1 MSDGLFISF
10 EGVDGAGKSTQT
22 QRAHDYLQAR
32 GLRSLVTREPGGTP
46 AGLAIR
52 ELVLHGMASFPSL
65 AVTGGTDVVD
75 STDDLAPRTEA
86 LLYAADRAEH
96 VAQVVRP
103 ALDRGDIVLCDRYL
117 DSSVAYQAG
126 GRELSTDVIRRL
138 SLWASDGLL
147 PTRTYLLDAD
157 PTQSKLRLDHEPDR
171 LESAGD
177 DFQQNVREAFLH
189 LADQEP
195 DRFVVIDASQ
205 HVEEVWQQIQDD
217 LDGLVAGRTPDP
229 LDQDAGSDDSSYA
242 EDNADERMKADESD
256 PDLDDWDEDED
267 FDEND
272 VGDMDD
278 ADADSDEEADG
289 LVEDAYQDGDD
300 ESDPDYADE
309 DDDLDDI
316 EDSDE
321 DDQDED
327 AADSAVGDED
337 DDQSS
342 SAAMRS
348 HRLFRT
354 RFLRKAR

>member
-22 QRAHDYLQAR
+22 QRVHAYLQER

-52 ELVLHGMASFPSL
+52 ELVLHGMTSFPSL

-126 GRELSTDVIRRL
+126 GRELSADVIRQL

-157 PTQSKLRLDHEPDR
+157 PSQSKQRLDHEPDR
-171 LESAGD
+171 LESEGD
-177 DFQQNVREAFLH
+177 DFQRNVREAFLR
-189 LADQEP
+189 LAEEEP
-195 DRFVVIDASQ
+195 DRFVVIDASRS
-205 HVEEVWQQIQDD
+205 VEEVWLQIQHD
-217 LDGLVAGRTPDP
+217 LDGLIEGRTPNLP
-229 LDQDAGSDDSSYA
+229 APAEGPDDSSYD
-242 EDNADERMKADESD
+242 EDGADGELDADE
-256 PDLDDWDEDED
+256 PDQ
-267 FDEND
+267 N
-272 VGDMDD
+272 
-278 ADADSDEEADG
+278 
-289 LVEDAYQDGDD
+289 
-300 ESDPDYADE
+300 
-309 DDDLDDI
+309 DDI
-316 EDSDE
+316 ED
-321 DDQDED
+321 ED
-327 AADSAVGDED
+327 ASDSEAGDAGRNQPPSTAVTARGI
-337 DDQSS
+337 
-342 SAAMRS
+342 
-348 HRLFRT
+348 FRGHL
-354 RFLRKAR
+354 LRKAR